1 MGYLWIAVGLALG
14 GLLKRTGLIDLA
26 PTAAKKDSTTR
37 EDRMSTERRRRVRS
51 VQRPARTRTA
61 RTRRHAAKHAAA

>member
-1 MGYLWIAVGLALG
+1 MGYLWIGVGLALG
-14 GLLKRTGLIDLA
+14 SLLRRTRLIGFA
-26 PTAAKKDSTTR
+26 PSAVKTKAATH

-61 RTRRHAAKHAAA
+61 RTRRHAKRAAA